1 MTSTPTAARSRQVD
15 ELKAT
20 ITAQD
25 QTISTLQAQFASLR
39 VSHEAHVASLVDA
52 HAAEIASLR
61 NYTKA
66 LEDQQSQRTLHH
78 GRETPSSTRLSSLF
92 GADILLSVE
101 QSPFVSARHHR
112 STPITHS

>member
-1 MTSTPTAARSRQVD
+1 VE

-39 VSHEAHVASLVDA
+39 ASHEAHVASLVET
-52 HAAEIASLR
+52 HAAEVTSLK
-61 NYTKA
+61 NYTRV

-78 GRETPSSTRLSSLF
+78 GKPIQSRSLSSPPPSVLSP
-92 GADILLSVE
+92 AKCVQKLILPSFE
-101 QSPFVSARHHR
+101 
-112 STPITHS
+112 